1 MRLTALLPPLL
12 TDPTTADL
20 VAAASSRTRTD
31 RTVVVAPGARPA
43 VLAALTLGADGVA
56 RATGATIPPAPAAS
70 APSAS
75 TAAPLTTPAA
85 APAATQ
91 AAAPAPTLTSPAPS
105 QATTPGERRIPAT
118 TGTPL
123 LVVTATGRQAE
134 ETAAALTCYLPD
146 AEVAVFPAWETLP
159 HERLSP
165 RADTVAAR
173 LAVLRRLAHPH
184 DERCAGPVRVLVVP
198 VRALLAPVIAGLG
211 ELEPLHLVRG
221 QRLDLDQV
229 AARLGAAAYTRV
241 DMVERRGEFAVRGGI
256 LDLFPPTEP
265 RPVRV
270 DLFGDEIESVS
281 SFSVSDQRTITEL
294 TSVTATAC
302 REILLTDAVRSRAAR
317 AAAAIPGAADML
329 AKIADGVPVE
339 GMESLAPVLAE
350 RMVPLLDLVGD
361 RLTVVLEPER
371 VRRRAED
378 LVATT
383 SEFLA
388 AAWTSAA
395 SGGTVPVDLSA
406 AAFAPLGEARALALS
421 RNLGWWSLTSLPP
434 SERTVT
440 LPLRE
445 PRTYRG
451 QLQEAVSDLG
461 AMARDGWAVV
471 VATDG
476 PGPGRR
482 MAQLLVDADVPAR
495 MVTHLDEPAD
505 LGYRPAPGGDSA
517 SGGSGADPVTPEPTD
532 LAAPPAAGPARGD
545 GVVRVTQAATGHGFL
560 APGLRLAL
568 VAESDLT
575 GRSPAG
581 PRGAK
586 TLPARRSRRSVD
598 PLSLHAGDLVV
609 HAQHGIGRF
618 VELSRR
624 AVGGP
629 RSAATREY
637 LVIEYAPS
645 RRGQPGDRLLVPTDA
660 LDQVTKYVGGD
671 APALSKM
678 GGADWART
686 KSRARKAVREIAG
699 ELVRLYA
706 ARSATT
712 GHAFGPDT
720 PWQAELEEAF
730 PYTETPDQLAT
741 IDEVKADMERP
752 QPMDRLVCGDVG
764 YGKTEIAVRA
774 AFKAVA
780 DGKQVA
786 VLAPTTLLVSQHAET
801 FTERYAGFPVRVAQL
816 SRFQSDAESAQ
827 VLAGLA
833 DGSID
838 VVVGTHRLIT
848 GRVRFKD
855 LGLVVIDEEQRFGVE
870 HKETLKALR
879 TDVDVLSM
887 SATPI
892 PRTLEMAV
900 TGLREMSTLATP
912 PEDRHP
918 ILTYVGAYEEGQ
930 VRAAVR
936 RELLREGQ
944 VFYVHNRVED
954 IDAVASRLAEM
965 VPEARVA
972 TAHGQMGEARLE
984 RVIDDFWHKEIDV
997 LVCTTIVETG
1007 LDVSNANTLI
1017 VDRADRMG
1025 LSQLHQLRGRVG
1037 RGRERAYAY
1046 FLYPGERPLTETALE
1061 RLRTIATNTDL
1072 GAGMQVAMKDLEIRG
1087 AGNLLGGE
1095 QSGHIAGVGF
1105 DLYVRMVTEAVA
1117 AYKKALKVGAD
1128 ADAEAG
1134 VDEDLRVELPVDAT
1148 VPEDYIPHERLRLE
1162 AYTKFAAARS
1172 EADVRDVL
1180 EELAD
1185 RYGPVPPATAR
1196 LADLARLRALAASLG
1211 VREIVAQGKSV
1222 RFAPVDLPESGRM
1235 RLTRLYPGTVL
1246 KPATRTIVVPA
1257 PGSARMGGGAVAG
1270 EELLRWAE
1278 VLLRAVVVGDK
1289 DYEVEATRY
1298 RRRR

>member
-1 MRLTALLPPLL
+1 M
-12 TDPTTADL
+12 
-20 VAAASSRTRTD
+20 
-31 RTVVVAPGARPA
+31 
-43 VLAALTLGADGVA
+43 
-56 RATGATIPPAPAAS
+56 
-70 APSAS
+70 
-75 TAAPLTTPAA
+75 
-85 APAATQ
+85 
-91 AAAPAPTLTSPAPS
+91 
-105 QATTPGERRIPAT
+105 
-118 TGTPL
+118 

-918 ILTYVGAYEEGQ
+918 ILTYVGAYEARQ
-930 VRAAVR
+930 VSAAVR
-936 RELLREGQ
+936 RELLRDGQ

-1172 EADVRDVL
+1172 ETDVRDVL

-1257 PGSARMGGGAVAG
+1257 PGSARMGGGAVEG

-1289 DYEVEATRY
+1289 DYEAEATRY